1 MINLRQFLGDGS
13 FMEVLKSCH
22 ELQTREDCLGQQ
34 KNSGLQETRRMYF
47 QVFMILES
55 GRRICKK
62 GYFFSTGK
70 RYAKKVRALKVGLV
84 EGEEIGEE
92 TEAME
97 DLVCHRLIVGH
108 RGKDHVSWGIGSK
121 HSRYRTTWGWTF
133 IFYCLLVFLFP
144 SLFLFLLLLSF
155 PYSLLPL
162 FHE

>member
-1 MINLRQFLGDGS
+1 MNFREGRIAWDGRKTVVCEKQGGL
-13 FMEVLKSCH
+13 F
-22 ELQTREDCLGQQ
+22 
-34 KNSGLQETRRMYF
+34 SGLYD
-47 QVFMILES
+47 S
-55 GRRICKK
+55 GIWEKDMQKK
-62 GYFFSTGK
+62 DFFSTGK

-84 EGEEIGEE
+84 EGGEIGEE

-155 PYSLLPL
+155 PYSLPL

>member
-1 MINLRQFLGDGS
+1 MPGTAEKQWFARN
-13 FMEVLKSCH
+13 K
-22 ELQTREDCLGQQ
+22 ED
-34 KNSGLQETRRMYF
+34 YF

-62 GYFFSTGK
+62 GIFSLLGK
-70 RYAKKVRALKVGLV
+70 DMQKKLRALKVGLV
-84 EGEEIGEE
+84 EGGEIGEE

-155 PYSLLPL
+155 PYSLPL